1 MSGVQL
7 YNHQVDALAK
17 MKNGCILNGTVGSGK
32 SRTALAYYYCLYGG
46 KINTTEYVMMK
57 NPCDLYIITTAKK
70 RDKLEWEEELLPFKM
85 TPNPETNAYRNKIVI
100 DSWNNISKYLTVRNA
115 FFILDEQRVIGSGA
129 WAKTFLKLA
138 QSNQWVLLTATP
150 GDTWSDYS
158 AVFIANGFFKNK
170 TDFCRQH
177 VVYSPFT
184 NFPKIDRYVNEGVLI
199 KMRNSILVNMSFKRL
214 TIPLHENILCD
225 YDKYNYDYITK
236 NRWNIYTSTPIKNA
250 NEYCLCLRRLV
261 NSDASRKHA
270 VLDIVKTHKKV
281 IVFYSYNYEL
291 DILRDLFHNYPM
303 SEWNGHNHEEI
314 LKSDRWVYLVQYTAG
329 NEGWNCIECDTMIFY
344 SQNYS
349 YKVMIQAAGRIDRIN
364 TPFVYLYYFHLK
376 SDAKIDKAINNALN
390 RKKKFN
396 ERSFAPEFPKQDA
409 KTDPE
414 EENKNELP

>member
-1 MSGVQL
+1 MAGVQL
-7 YNHQVDALAK
+7 YKHQVEALAK

-46 KINTTEYVMMK
+46 KINTPSYVIMK

-85 TPNPETNAYRNKIVI
+85 TSNLETNAYRNKIVV
-100 DSWNNISKYLTVRNA
+100 DSWNNITKYLGVRNA

-129 WAKTFLKLA
+129 WAKTFLKISQA
-138 QSNQWVLLTATP
+138 NQWVLLTATP

-170 TDFCRQH
+170 TDFVHRH

-184 NFPKIDRYVNEGVLI
+184 NFPKIDRYVNEGALI
-199 KMRNSILVNMSFKRL
+199 KMRNLVLVEMNFIKH
-214 TIPLHENILCD
+214 TIPLHEDIQCN

-236 NRWNIYTSTPIKNA
+236 NRWNIYKNKPIQNA

-270 VLDIVKTHKKV
+270 ILDIVKTHKKV
-281 IVFYSYNYEL
+281 IIFYMYNYEL
-291 DILRDLFHNYPM
+291 DILRDLFKNYPM
-303 SEWNGHNHEEI
+303 SEWNGHNHDEI
-314 LKSDRWVYLVQYTAG
+314 LSSDTWVYLVQYTAG
-329 NEGWNCIECDTMIFY
+329 NEGWNCVETDTIIFY

-349 YKVMIQAAGRIDRIN
+349 YKVMVQAAGRIDRIN
-364 TPFVYLYYFHLK
+364 TPFIYLYYFHLK
-376 SDAKIDKAINNALN
+376 SDAKIDKAIGFALT

-396 ERSFAPEFPKQDA
+396 ERGFAPEFPKQEA
-409 KTDPE
+409 SIILKG
-414 EENKNELP
+414 ENKND